1 MKIVVSK
8 LLGDA
13 SVQIFNKQGELIH
26 TEAFNGKFT
35 GIDNAKY
42 NRQIPVDPFEY
53 GHSQAL
59 FDNKFE
65 YKVVA

>member
-13 SVQIFNKQGELIH
+13 CVHIYNKQGELIH
-26 TEAFNGKFT
+26 KEGFFGKT
-35 GIDNAKY
+35 DTNYI
-42 NRQIPVDPFEY
+42 REIPVDPFEY
-53 GHSQAL
+53 GHSTSL

-65 YKVVA
+65 YKVLA

>member
-26 TEAFNGKFT
+26 TEGFHGKFSGVDSST
-35 GIDNAKY
+35 YI
-42 NRQIPVDPFEY
+42 RQIPVDQFEY

-65 YKVVA
+65 YKVTA

>member
-26 TEAFNGKFT
+26 TEGFSGKFT
-35 GIDNAKY
+35 GIDNATY

-53 GHSQAL
+53 GHSQSL